1 MKYILNELAI
11 GTFEE
16 ALTPSQEISALLNV
30 AIEKDLDKTNVL
42 YHKISIADM
51 SPIPSNQMK
60 EAVEWIRDHIGEH
73 RIMVFCNLG
82 VGRSPSVVI
91 GYLSTILGYGFGEAV
106 ELVAKK
112 KPDISILP
120 KLITTI
126 EEVKILLAQN
136 AKKTR

>member
-16 ALTPSQEISALLNV
+16 ASIPSPEISALLNV
-30 AIEKDLDKTNVL
+30 AIEKDLCNTDVL
-42 YHKISIADM
+42 YHKVPIADM

-91 GYLSTILGYGFGEAV
+91 GYLTTILGYGFGEAV
-106 ELVAKK
+106 ELVARR

-120 KLITTI
+120 NLIKTI
-126 EEVKILLAQN
+126 EEVKASIIL
-136 AKKTR
+136 R